1 MREGIQIG
9 PLVIHY
15 YGVIIMLGAVF
26 AAWMATRQAAANDEN
41 PDVVWDMLP
50 WLLGAGIIGARIW
63 HILTPP
69 QSMVAI
75 GIDTMYYLTHPIDAL
90 MIWKGGLG
98 IPGAVIGGLLTLLW
112 YCKRNKLNFRNWAD
126 YIAPGLAAAQ
136 AIGRWGNFINQE
148 VYGAPTNLPWKIF
161 IDPAHR
167 MQGFADQAYYHPL
180 FLYESI
186 YNLANMGLLIWISRV
201 YRDKL
206 KPGDVFL
213 SYAIIY
219 PVGRFL
225 LEFLRLDA
233 SNVFSINVNQTLMAV
248 VALAALGTLIYRHR
262 NDKTDQQ
269 QNDISMDGIDQAE
282 GSADLE

>member
-1 MREGIQIG
+1 
-9 PLVIHY
+9 
-15 YGVIIMLGAVF
+15 MLGAVF
-26 AAWMATRQAAANDEN
+26 AAWMATRQATANDDK
-41 PDVVWDMLP
+41 PDVVWDLLP
-50 WLLGAGIIGARIW
+50 WLLGAGIIGARVW

-69 QSMVAI
+69 ESMVAV
-75 GIDTMYYLTHPIDAL
+75 GMDTMYYLTHPIDAL

-98 IPGAVIGGLLTLLW
+98 IPGAVFGGMLALIW
-112 YCKRNKLNFRNWAD
+112 YSKKNKLDFRNWAD

-167 MQGFADQAYYHPL
+167 MAGFADQAYYHPL
-180 FLYESI
+180 FLYESL

-206 KPGDVFL
+206 KPGDVIL
-213 SYAIIY
+213 SYAVIY
-219 PVGRFL
+219 PVGRFF

-233 SNVFSINVNQTLMAV
+233 SNVYSINVNQTLMALV
-248 VALAALGTLIYRHR
+248 AIVALVTLVFRHR
-262 NDKTDQQ
+262 NDK
-269 QNDISMDGIDQAE
+269 
-282 GSADLE
+282 ADYQESNVILEEEDKTEEPINPE